1 MIKALNSRFLL
12 VIVFAAINV
21 IIVYA
26 EGFALF
32 SNGSP
37 VKINVI
43 NNEDNQ
49 VTAAIDLFIDD
60 YNSVT
65 GHKPNVIINNK
76 LKKTIA
82 DEILIG
88 TAGINSGFDKL
99 LKKNKIIEK
108 LTSKPESYVIKNIR
122 FKEKNYL
129 LVVGSDL
136 NGTAYGIMHLS
147 EYIGVSPWVWW
158 ADAAPQKKSE
168 IFIPQNYDVFEYPS
182 VRYRG
187 IFLNDEDWGLMPWAT
202 MTLEPESEKGA
213 IGPKAYERIC
223 QLLVRLKSNLLWPA
237 MHECT
242 KPFFKVKGNAEIAK
256 KYGIYLGSS
265 HCEPLLCNIAG
276 EWDAKNYGDYNYA
289 INSGKIYDYWKDRVA
304 LTKNSNAVY
313 TIGMRGEHD
322 GQMQGAKTVAEQKVL
337 LQKAIDD
344 QRKILKETIGKP
356 LNEIPQAFIPYKE
369 VLTVYDDGLNV
380 PEDITLIWC
389 DDNYGYISRLNNENE
404 KLRSGGSGVYYHA
417 SYWGR
422 PHDYLWL
429 ASTSPALIDF
439 EMTRAWNNG
448 AKNLWVLNVGDIKP
462 AEYLTEYFLDLAWN
476 VGKQTESQISGTPEY
491 ADHLEQFFAREF
503 GEENANDL
511 AQIMQEYYLLANQ
524 RKPEHMG
531 WSRVEESAFPRGRTP
546 VIDTEFNT
554 EEALN
559 RITRYLNIQN
569 KAGIIGEKIDGF
581 KRDAYFQLV
590 AYPVN
595 GASLLNQKL
604 LYAQLSRQL
613 FFTDSVVSE
622 KYAAASKFAYEE
634 IQRLTDHYNKGIQNG
649 KWNLMMSSRP
659 RDLYV
664 FDPPALPEKFTNIA
678 PKAISDPNVKLREA
692 IANNSFIAIN
702 ASSIVKNKRPSGLG
716 HSGSALILKKGE
728 EVSYNFSSDENEYV
742 KISIYTLP
750 NHAIDGGDKRY
761 SVVLDNNFRE
771 EFNIKTTGRS
781 EEWKLNVLRNQ
792 SVRSIIPGKIN
803 KGNHVLKIKAL
814 DNDIV
819 LDQILVDFKKD
830 RKFYLVDLY
839 H

>member
-1 MIKALNSRFLL
+1 MSNILSCRNSLLL
-12 VIVFAAINV
+12 VISFATVVNVFAAD
-21 IIVYA
+21 
-26 EGFALF
+26 FSLF
-32 SNGSP
+32 SKSNP
-37 VKINVI
+37 VKINIVSD
-43 NNEDNQ
+43 EDNQ
-49 VTAAIDLFIDD
+49 VKATLDLFVED
-60 YNSVT
+60 YASVT
-65 GHKPNVIINNK
+65 GFNPVITINSKLTKPK
-76 LKKTIA
+76 A

-88 TAGINSGFDKL
+88 TAGKIPGFDKL
-99 LKKNKIIEK
+99 LKKYK
-108 LTSKPESYVIKNIR
+108 LFDKLKSKPEAYVIKAI
-122 FKEKNYL
+122 KVKDKNYL
-129 LVVGSDL
+129 LVAGSDY

-158 ADAAPQKKSE
+158 ADAAPQKRSE
-168 IFIPQNYDVFEYPS
+168 IVIPQDYDVFEYPS

-202 MTLEPESEKGA
+202 MTLDPESEKGA

-223 QLLVRLKSNLLWPA
+223 QLLVRIKANLLWPA

-242 KPFFKVKGNAEIAK
+242 KPFFKVKGNREIAK
-256 KYGIYLGSS
+256 KYGIYLGTS

-276 EWDAKNYGDYNYA
+276 EWDAEKFGDYNYA
-289 INSGKIYDYWKDRVA
+289 VNSGKIYEYWKERVE

-356 LNEIPQAFIPYKE
+356 LSEIPQAFIPYKE
-369 VLTVYDDGLNV
+369 VLTVYDNGLNV

-389 DDNYGYISRLNNENE
+389 DDNYGYISRLNNESE
-404 KLRSGGSGVYYHA
+404 KLRSGGSGVYYHV

-429 ASTSPALIDF
+429 ATTSPALIDF
-439 EMTRAWNNG
+439 EMTRAWENG

-476 VGKQTESQISGTPEY
+476 IGKEKKNTTISVPEY
-491 ADHLEQFFAREF
+491 VDHMKDFFAREF
-503 GEENANDL
+503 GEEHSTEL
-511 AQIMQEYYLLANQ
+511 SEIMQEYYLLATQ

-531 WSRVEESAFPRGRTP
+531 WSRVEESAFPKGRTP
-546 VIDTEFNT
+546 VIDTEFNF
-554 EEALN
+554 EESLK
-559 RITRYLNIQN
+559 RISRYSDLQS
-569 KAGIIGEKIDGF
+569 KVGIIGEKISGL

-613 FFTDSVVSE
+613 FSKDSLASE

-649 KWNLMMSSRP
+649 KWNLMMSSHP

-664 FDPPALPEKFTNIA
+664 FDPPALPEKFEKLA
-678 PKAISDPNVKLREA
+678 PKAITDPNVKLREA
-692 IANNSFIAIN
+692 ITSNYISIN
-702 ASSIVKNKRPSGLG
+702 ASQAAINKRPSGLG
-716 HSGSALILKKGE
+716 HSGSAIILKKGE
-728 EVSYNFSSDENEYV
+728 EVSYNFSSDDNEYV
-742 KISIYTLP
+742 KISIYALP

-761 SVVLDNNFRE
+761 SVVLDDEFRE

-792 SVRSIIPGKIN
+792 SVRSFTPSKIL
-803 KGNHVLKIKAL
+803 KGNHRLKIKAL

-819 LDQILVDFKKD
+819 LDQILIDFDKD
-830 RKFYLVDLY
+830 RKSYLVK
-839 H
+839 